1 MPGHNAFPHAPAG
14 GAPVKAADGPSG
26 VRLGATP
33 ATPAP
38 LIPMGH
44 APPIPLPL
52 DDPEPD
58 VAPPMPAPAPPA
70 PAPVAAAPVAAAPTP
85 PIAPWPPAT
94 PVPPVSTPMAETSR
108 EHPAPAPTAPP
119 KEAVMDRAPL
129 PAQRASLSIDAS
141 ASPLPSGGAR
151 DRLRPAMREPPVP
164 VQAKR
169 LGSLTQERAL
179 ADARQQQKLRLLRQ
193 AERER
198 RGAYVP
204 HRMEPQASRSVHAY
218 VDPNDE
224 ERFRVLHAVLRKLTN
239 EWGFLLDA
247 EFNPVRLSL
256 ALLPSGALHAH
267 ASEFASLASLIES
280 SLQGTLDDH
289 YDSFAT
295 AITVHHGMI
304 AALGT
309 SQDGIAAT
317 RRKLQSARD
326 ALGARR
332 ADFEQMWHRLE
343 SVKEAMRVLDHLE
356 QLRSVP
362 EELESLMTA
371 KRFLE
376 ATQLLMRSLRM
387 IQRADLAELGATA
400 DLRAYLRT
408 QEHALL
414 DILIEELQSHLYLK
428 NYWCDT
434 RWRAYVPGQDDLP
447 DVVLGAD
454 TADTS
459 APSKLLSFLGAVRAR
474 IPYQDPERNN
484 TEIRRADA
492 ADADASADVSE
503 ASREEDSF
511 VYMSVLLESLSQLGK
526 MGYALDTIAQLVPME
541 LYQLVDATIEEVE
554 ARHEARAS
562 GPTAVRV
569 EAVLLAPHATH
580 SVLDDGHPRRSF
592 SLRGA
597 PPPRIHTSTELSA
610 LQRDTETMR
619 DLFWTL
625 FSKLEAVL
633 CAHRAVQEV
642 AGVIIARANPDD
654 GHAADRASAET
665 GAAALARVWDAV
677 QHEVQA
683 LLVDYLAEDAE
694 RAPTAHAVVPLDTVL
709 RAPRYERERN
719 TLFRLR
725 VPARPSGSIKAAA
738 DVVDAALHANVPG
751 LVGQDAAQQ
760 AVLEPRTRGD
770 EYLGTGH
777 RRLVTPFTFT
787 VSVLIPPTLAFVRRV
802 AQVLPTDVA
811 SGGDFSVFLQAFV
824 QERFLP
830 LLGEQVQGLAQGLS
844 HAPDAFHA
852 EPGARVRAARPVVR
866 SAVQLVSLVDSLYSM
881 MQAAPFQRASYT
893 RLVILAFLTFY
904 EACNARYKALVAE
917 DADVLGGPCMLS
929 AVWVQ
934 RPEMYA
940 CLAAA
945 LEADPASVRAA
956 DCRHAEARNELRLA
970 EAYEIRRSDLITS
983 RKRFL
988 ALGALQHS
996 LHWLG
1001 THLEQ
1006 FRVGDERDVRDG
1018 LPLPATPALA
1028 STWADVPRMYS
1039 TLAHTVLMTLRVELR
1054 LKTLQAM
1061 AQAMQGHYVTD
1072 VHNIEPDVHIVDL
1085 NTELAACHE
1094 MFKEAMLPEH
1104 HAYVFDGLD
1113 VLMDALLTQAVT
1125 RLPAINR
1132 FGVTKMLRNI
1142 LSVQQNLKNIVDEPR
1157 RIDVERSKRL
1167 WELLAKE
1174 PEEWLAAL
1182 PMPPPHTAAEYLAVV
1197 RLSLGLDE
1205 AKQVQ
1210 PLAGTTQRPVPDGR
1224 FAACVDQLHRAWR
1237 ADS

>member
-1 MPGHNAFPHAPAG
+1 
-14 GAPVKAADGPSG
+14 
-26 VRLGATP
+26 
-33 ATPAP
+33 
-38 LIPMGH
+38 MGH
-44 APPIPLPL
+44 APPIPLPP
-52 DDPEPD
+52 DDPVPD
-58 VAPPMPAPAPPA
+58 VPAAAPAPPS
-70 PAPVAAAPVAAAPTP
+70 PRPLPGSAAPTP
-85 PIAPWPPAT
+85 PAAPWPAAT
-94 PVPPVSTPMAETSR
+94 MTTSPSSTSVDGPTRA
-108 EHPAPAPTAPP
+108 PKAPAPPP
-119 KEAVMDRAPL
+119 LPEPATMDRAPRL
-129 PAQRASLSIDAS
+129 GPPDGPSTPGQHDARHLSSDKSAVH
-141 ASPLPSGGAR
+141 ASPALHSSGVR
-151 DRLRPAMREPPVP
+151 DRLRPVAREAPVSVAP
-164 VQAKR
+164 STPAPEAQGKR
-169 LGSLTQERAL
+169 VGSLTKERAL

-204 HRMEPQASRSVHAY
+204 HRMEPQASRPVRAY
-218 VDPNDE
+218 VDANDE
-224 ERFRVLHAVLRKLTN
+224 ERFRVLHAVLRKLTS

-256 ALLPSGALHAH
+256 ALLPTGSLHAH
-267 ASEFASLASLIES
+267 AGEFASLASLIES

-304 AALGT
+304 AALSA
-309 SQDGIAAT
+309 SQEGMGAA
-317 RRKLQSARD
+317 RQKLQSARD

-332 ADFEQMWHRLE
+332 ADFEQMWYRLE
-343 SVKEAMRVLDHLE
+343 SVKEAIRVLGLLE

-362 EELESLMTA
+362 EELEMLMTA

-376 ATQLLMRSLRM
+376 ATQLLMHSLRM

-434 RWRAYVPGQDDLP
+434 RWQAYVPGQDDLP
-447 DVVLGAD
+447 DMVLGLDAAD
-454 TADTS
+454 HAG
-459 APSKLLSFLGAVRAR
+459 APSKLWPFLSAVRAR
-474 IPYQDPERNN
+474 IPYPDPQRNDV
-484 TEIRRADA
+484 EMRRAEEARAEASDPDTDDA
-492 ADADASADVSE
+492 AEASA

-511 VYMSVLLESLSQLGK
+511 QYMSVLLESLSQLGK
-526 MGYALDTIAQLVPME
+526 LGYALDTIAQLVPME
-541 LYQLVDATIEEVE
+541 LYELVDATIEEVE
-554 ARHEARAS
+554 ARHEARTS
-562 GPTAVRV
+562 GATALRV
-569 EAVLLAPHATH
+569 DMVLLAPHATH

-592 SLRGA
+592 SMRGA
-597 PPPRIHTSTELSA
+597 PPPRIHASTELAA

-619 DLFWTL
+619 DFFWTL

-642 AGVIIARANPDD
+642 ASVLIARANPDD

-665 GAAALARVWDAV
+665 GTAALTRVWDAV
-677 QHEVQA
+677 QHEIEA

-694 RAPTAHAVVPLDTVL
+694 RAPTTHAVVPLDVVL
-709 RAPRYERERN
+709 RATRYERERN

-725 VPARPSGSIKAAA
+725 VPTRPSNAVKAAA

-751 LVGQDAAQQ
+751 LVGQDATQQ
-760 AVLEPRTRGD
+760 AVLEPRSRGD
-770 EYLGTGH
+770 DHLGTGH

-787 VSVLIPPTLAFVRRV
+787 VSVLIPPTLVFVRRV
-802 AQVLPTDVA
+802 AQVLPSDVA
-811 SGGDFSVFLQAFV
+811 TGGDFSLFLQSFV

-830 LLGEQVQGLAQGLS
+830 LLGDQVQALVQGVS

-852 EPGARVRAARPVVR
+852 EAGARVRAARPVVR

-881 MQAAPFQRASYT
+881 MQAAPFQHASYT
-893 RLVILAFLTFY
+893 RLIILAFMAFY

-917 DADVLGGPCMLS
+917 DPDVLGGPCMLS

-945 LEADPASVRAA
+945 LEADPASARAA
-956 DCRHAEARNELRLA
+956 DCRRAEARNELRLA

-1001 THLEQ
+1001 THLQQ
-1006 FRVGDERDVRDG
+1006 FRVGEEHEARDG
-1018 LPLPATPALA
+1018 LPLPATPSLA
-1028 STWADVPRMYS
+1028 RTWADVPRMYT

-1061 AQAMQGHYVTD
+1061 AHAMQGTYVTD
-1072 VHNIEPDVHIVDL
+1072 VHNMEPDGHMVDL
-1085 NTELAACHE
+1085 NTELTACHE

-1113 VLMDALLTQAVT
+1113 VLMDTLLTQAVT
-1125 RLPAINR
+1125 CLPAINR
-1132 FGVTKMLRNI
+1132 YGVTKMLRNI
-1142 LSVQQNLKNIVDEPR
+1142 LSVQQNLKNIVDEPQ
-1157 RIDVERSKRL
+1157 RIDLERSKRL

-1174 PEEWLAAL
+1174 PEQWLATL
-1182 PMPPPHTAAEYLAVV
+1182 PTPPPHTAAEYLAVV

-1210 PLAGTTQRPVPDGR
+1210 PLAGTTQQPVPEGR

>member
-1 MPGHNAFPHAPAG
+1 
-14 GAPVKAADGPSG
+14 
-26 VRLGATP
+26 
-33 ATPAP
+33 
-38 LIPMGH
+38 
-44 APPIPLPL
+44 
-52 DDPEPD
+52 
-58 VAPPMPAPAPPA
+58 
-70 PAPVAAAPVAAAPTP
+70 
-85 PIAPWPPAT
+85 
-94 PVPPVSTPMAETSR
+94 
-108 EHPAPAPTAPP
+108 
-119 KEAVMDRAPL
+119 MDHAPL
-129 PAQRASLSIDAS
+129 PVQRVSLSPDVRASPTLH
-141 ASPLPSGGAR
+141 SGDVR
-151 DRLRPAMREPPVP
+151 DRLRPAMREPPVL

-198 RGAYVP
+198 RGSYVP
-204 HRMEPQASRSVHAY
+204 HRMEPQVSRSVHAY
-218 VDPNDE
+218 VDPDDE
-224 ERFRVLHAVLRKLTN
+224 ERFRVLHAVLRKLTS

-267 ASEFASLASLIES
+267 AGEFASLASLIES

-317 RRKLQSARD
+317 RRRLQSARD

-343 SVKEAMRVLDHLE
+343 SVKEAMRVLDLME
-356 QLRSVP
+356 QLRGVP

-454 TADTS
+454 APDAS

-474 IPYQDPERNN
+474 IPYQDPERNE
-484 TEIRRADA
+484 TEMRRADA
-492 ADADASADVSE
+492 ANPEADTSADASA

-554 ARHEARAS
+554 ARHEARTS
-562 GPTAVRV
+562 GSTAVRV
-569 EAVLLAPHATH
+569 ETVLLAPHATH

-597 PPPRIHTSTELSA
+597 PPPRIHASTELAA

-642 AGVIIARANPDD
+642 ASVIIARANPDD

-665 GAAALARVWDAV
+665 GATALARVWDAV

-683 LLVDYLAEDAE
+683 LLIDYLAEDAE
-694 RAPTAHAVVPLDTVL
+694 RAPTTQAVVPLDVVL
-709 RAPRYERERN
+709 RTSRYERERN

-725 VPARPSGSIKAAA
+725 LPARPSGSIKVAA
-738 DVVDAALHANVPG
+738 DVVDAALHAYVPG

-777 RRLVTPFTFT
+777 RRLVTPLTFT

-802 AQVLPTDVA
+802 AQVLPADVA
-811 SGGDFSVFLQAFV
+811 TGGDFSLFLQAFV

-830 LLGEQVQGLAQGLS
+830 ILGDQVQGLAQGLS
-844 HAPDAFHA
+844 HSPDTFHA

-866 SAVQLVSLVDSLYSM
+866 GAVQLVSLVDSLYSM

-917 DADVLGGPCMLS
+917 DAEVLGGPCMLS

-956 DCRHAEARNELRLA
+956 DCRRAEARNELRLA

-1001 THLEQ
+1001 THLQQ
-1006 FRVGDERDVRDG
+1006 FRVGDDGEVRDG

-1028 STWADVPRMYS
+1028 STWADVPRMYT

-1054 LKTLQAM
+1054 LKTLRAM
-1061 AQAMQGHYVTD
+1061 AQAMQGAYVTD

-1104 HAYVFDGLD
+1104 HEYVFDGLD

-1132 FGVTKMLRNI
+1132 YGVTKMLRNI

-1157 RIDVERSKRL
+1157 RIDLERSKRL

-1182 PMPPPHTAAEYLAVV
+1182 PTPPPHTAAEYLAVV
-1197 RLSLGLDE
+1197 RLSLGLDD
-1205 AKQVQ
+1205 AKQVH
-1210 PLAGTTQRPVPDGR
+1210 PLAGTTHQPVPDGR
-1224 FAACVDQLHRAWR
+1224 YAACVDQLHRAWR

>member
-1 MPGHNAFPHAPAG
+1 
-14 GAPVKAADGPSG
+14 
-26 VRLGATP
+26 
-33 ATPAP
+33 
-38 LIPMGH
+38 
-44 APPIPLPL
+44 
-52 DDPEPD
+52 
-58 VAPPMPAPAPPA
+58 
-70 PAPVAAAPVAAAPTP
+70 
-85 PIAPWPPAT
+85 
-94 PVPPVSTPMAETSR
+94 
-108 EHPAPAPTAPP
+108 
-119 KEAVMDRAPL
+119 
-129 PAQRASLSIDAS
+129 
-141 ASPLPSGGAR
+141 
-151 DRLRPAMREPPVP
+151 MRESPVP

-169 LGSLTQERAL
+169 VGSLTQERAL

-198 RGAYVP
+198 RGSYVP
-204 HRMEPQASRSVHAY
+204 HRMVPQASRSVRAY
-218 VDPNDE
+218 VDASDE
-224 ERFRVLHAVLRKLTN
+224 ERFRLLHAVLRKLTN

-256 ALLPSGALHAH
+256 ALLPTGSLHAH
-267 ASEFASLASLIES
+267 AGEFASLASLIES

-304 AALGT
+304 SALGT

-317 RRKLQSARD
+317 RRKLQHARD

-343 SVKEAMRVLDHLE
+343 SVKEAMRVLGLLE
-356 QLRSVP
+356 QLRGVP

-371 KRFLE
+371 KQFLD

-454 TADTS
+454 APESTS
-459 APSKLLSFLGAVRAR
+459 APSKLLPFLGAVRAR
-474 IPYQDPERNN
+474 IPYQDPARNEA
-484 TEIRRADA
+484 EIRRADEA
-492 ADADASADVSE
+492 REAEADSPEASA
-503 ASREEDSF
+503 ASYEEDSF
-511 VYMSVLLESLSQLGK
+511 TYMSMLLESLSQLGK
-526 MGYALDTIAQLVPME
+526 MGYALDTLAQLVPME
-541 LYQLVDATIEEVE
+541 LYQLVDATIEEVQ
-554 ARHEARAS
+554 ARHEARTS
-562 GPTAVRV
+562 GSTAVRV

-597 PPPRIHTSTELSA
+597 PPPRIHASTELAA

-619 DLFWTL
+619 DFFWTL

-642 AGVIIARANPDD
+642 AGVLIARANPDD

-665 GAAALARVWDAV
+665 GPAALARVWDAV
-677 QHEVQA
+677 QHEIQA
-683 LLVDYLAEDAE
+683 LLIDYLAEDAE
-694 RAPTAHAVVPLDTVL
+694 RAPTTQAVVPLDVVL

-725 VPARPSGSIKAAA
+725 VPTRPSGSIKAAA

-751 LVGQDAAQQ
+751 LVGQDASQQ
-760 AVLEPRTRGD
+760 AVLEPRARGD
-770 EYLGTGH
+770 EHLGTGH

-787 VSVLIPPTLAFVRRV
+787 ASVLIPPTLAFVRR
-802 AQVLPTDVA
+802 AALVLPSDVA
-811 SGGDFSVFLQAFV
+811 TGGDFSLFLQAFV

-830 LLGEQVQGLAQGLS
+830 LLGSQVQTLVQSLS

-881 MQAAPFQRASYT
+881 MQAAPFQHASYT
-893 RLVILAFLTFY
+893 RLVILAFLAFY

-917 DADVLGGPCMLS
+917 DAEVLGGPCMLS

-945 LEADPASVRAA
+945 LEADPTSVRAA
-956 DCRHAEARNELRLA
+956 DCRRAEARNELRLA

-996 LHWLG
+996 LHWLS
-1001 THLEQ
+1001 THLQQ
-1006 FRVGDERDVRDG
+1006 FRVGDEREVGDG

-1028 STWADVPRMYS
+1028 STWADVPRMYT

-1061 AQAMQGHYVTD
+1061 AQAMQGAYVTD
-1072 VHNIEPDVHIVDL
+1072 VHNLEPDVHVVDL

-1104 HAYVFDGLD
+1104 HAFVFDGLD

-1132 FGVTKMLRNI
+1132 YGVTKMLRNI

-1157 RIDVERSKRL
+1157 RIDLERSKRL
-1167 WELLAKE
+1167 WELLTKE
-1174 PEEWLAAL
+1174 PEQWLAAL
-1182 PMPPPHTAAEYLAVV
+1182 PTPPPYTAAEYLAVV
-1197 RLSLGLDE
+1197 RLSLGLDD

-1210 PLAGTTQRPVPDGR
+1210 PLAGTTHQPVPEGR

-1237 ADS
+1237 ADP

>member
-1 MPGHNAFPHAPAG
+1 
-14 GAPVKAADGPSG
+14 
-26 VRLGATP
+26 
-33 ATPAP
+33 
-38 LIPMGH
+38 MGH
-44 APPIPLPL
+44 APPIPLPP
-52 DDPEPD
+52 DDPEPE
-58 VAPPMPAPAPPA
+58 APPPAPRPSPASMAPVSTASRPA
-70 PAPVAAAPVAAAPTP
+70 PAPVEPNAPVSRPATARVAP
-85 PIAPWPPAT
+85 PPAGD
-94 PVPPVSTPMAETSR
+94 
-108 EHPAPAPTAPP
+108 EHPL
-119 KEAVMDRAPL
+119 ER
-129 PAQRASLSIDAS
+129 
-141 ASPLPSGGAR
+141 ASPLPPVPLTEPEEEVPASTPAPHPTTHSSGVR
-151 DRLRPAMREPPVP
+151 DRLRPTRIVP
-164 VQAKR
+164 VQAPVPIPPAKR

-179 ADARQQQKLRLLRQ
+179 VDARQQQKLRLLRQ

-198 RGAYVP
+198 RGSHVLL
-204 HRMEPQASRSVHAY
+204 RMEPQASRAVQSY
-218 VDPNDE
+218 VDVNDE
-224 ERFRVLHAVLRKLTN
+224 ERFRLLQAVLRKLTR

-256 ALLPSGALHAH
+256 ALLPTGSLHAH
-267 ASEFASLASLIES
+267 AGEFASLASLIES

-295 AITVHHGMI
+295 AITLHHGMI
-304 AALGT
+304 STLGT
-309 SQDGIAAT
+309 SQDGMAAA
-317 RRKLQSARD
+317 RRKLKGARD

-343 SVKEAMRVLDHLE
+343 SVKEAMRVLGLLE

-362 EELESLMTA
+362 DELESLMTA

-387 IQRADLAELGATA
+387 IQRSDLAELGATA

-408 QEHALL
+408 QERALL

-428 NYWCDT
+428 NYWCET

-454 TADTS
+454 ESDSGGT
-459 APSKLLSFLGAVRAR
+459 SKLLPFLSSVRAR
-474 IPYQDPERNN
+474 IPYQDPERHEP
-484 TEIRRADA
+484 EIRRAEEAA
-492 ADADASADVSE
+492 ADAPLEATDPASA

-511 VYMSVLLESLSQLGK
+511 VYMSLLLESLAQLGK
-526 MGYALDTIAQLVPME
+526 LGYALDTVAQLVPME
-541 LYQLVDATIEEVE
+541 LYQLVDATLEDMEAWHEVRTSGT
-554 ARHEARAS
+554 ATVRA
-562 GPTAVRV
+562 

-597 PPPRIHTSTELSA
+597 PPPRIHPSTELVA
-610 LQRDTETMR
+610 LQHDMETMR
-619 DLFWTL
+619 DFFWTL

-642 AGVIIARANPDD
+642 ASVLIARANPDD
-654 GHAADRASAET
+654 GHAADRASVET
-665 GAAALARVWDAV
+665 GTAALARVWDAV

-683 LLVDYLAEDAE
+683 LLSDYLADDAE
-694 RAPTAHAVVPLDTVL
+694 RVPTTQSVVPLDVVL
-709 RAPRYERERN
+709 RASRYERERT

-725 VPARPSGSIKAAA
+725 APARPSAAIKTAA
-738 DVVDAALHANVPG
+738 DVVNAALHANVPG
-751 LVGQDAAQQ
+751 LVGQDVAQQ

-777 RRLVTPFTFT
+777 RRLVAPFTFT

-802 AQVLPTDVA
+802 AQVLPHDVA
-811 SGGDFSVFLQAFV
+811 TGGDFALFLQAFV

-830 LLGEQVQGLAQGLS
+830 LLGDQVQALVQALS
-844 HAPDAFHA
+844 HAHDAFHA

-881 MQAAPFQRASYT
+881 MQAAPFEQASYT
-893 RLVILAFLTFY
+893 RLIILAFLAFY
-904 EACNARYKALVAE
+904 VACNARYKALVAE
-917 DADVLGGPCMLS
+917 DAQVLGGPYRLS

-945 LEADPASVRAA
+945 LEASPGSARAG
-956 DCRHAEARNELRLA
+956 DVQRAEARNELRLA

-983 RKRFL
+983 RKCFL

-996 LHWLG
+996 LHWLS
-1001 THLEQ
+1001 THLQQ
-1006 FRVGDERDVRDG
+1006 FRIGDSSDEEKD
-1018 LPLPATPALA
+1018 LPLPATPTLA
-1028 STWADVPRMYS
+1028 STWADVPRMYT

-1054 LKTLQAM
+1054 LKALQAL
-1061 AQAMQGHYVTD
+1061 AQALQGSYVTD
-1072 VHNIEPDVHIVDL
+1072 VHNMEPDVHIVDL

-1094 MFKEAMLPEH
+1094 IFKESMLPEH
-1104 HAYVFDGLD
+1104 HAFVFDGLD
-1113 VLMDALLTQAVT
+1113 VLMDAVLTQAVT

-1157 RIDVERSKRL
+1157 RIDLERSKRL
-1167 WELLAKE
+1167 WELLTKE
-1174 PEEWLAAL
+1174 PEQWLASL
-1182 PMPPPHTAAEYLAVV
+1182 PTPPPHTAAEYLAVV

-1205 AKQVQ
+1205 AKQLQ
-1210 PLAGTTQRPVPDGR
+1210 PLAGTTQKPVVEGR
-1224 FAACVDQLHRAWR
+1224 FAACVDMLHRAWR
-1237 ADS
+1237 SETGL